1 VEVNDDEA
9 DDNVDDENNITIIA
23 RQSRNIMM
31 VPPRRIAGET
41 MAGYLEVLFF
51 SKFSVWPL
59 ECSIYTRRGGNDDVV
74 INGCHNN
81 TRWFNG
87 RRNSTLSMPL
97 SRSTYDNSGT
107 TTNTKSPFLQLEV
120 RNR

>member
-1 VEVNDDEA
+1 MEVNDDEA

-51 SKFSVWPL
+51 SKFSVWP
-59 ECSIYTRRGGNDDVV
+59 TRMFDL
-74 INGCHNN
+74 HEK
-81 TRWFNG
+81 
-87 RRNSTLSMPL
+87 RR
-97 SRSTYDNSGT
+97 
-107 TTNTKSPFLQLEV
+107 E
-120 RNR
+120 